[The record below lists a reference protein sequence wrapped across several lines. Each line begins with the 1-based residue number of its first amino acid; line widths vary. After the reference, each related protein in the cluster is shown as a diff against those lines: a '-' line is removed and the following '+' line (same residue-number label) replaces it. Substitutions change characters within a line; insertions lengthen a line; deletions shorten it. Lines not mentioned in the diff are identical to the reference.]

1 MNSVAFLVFFT
12 AAMPAALAGTAETNP
27 LSTALDLLDSL
38 AAKVTAEA
46 EAEAKA
52 HQEYGAWCDETTSN
66 MKFQIKTGD
75 VKKEQL
81 QALSGKAS
89 ADIASSDENI
99 EALAGSISTGDQEH
113 QEASDVRAKEASEFS
128 ASETAL
134 VDAISSLDRAV
145 MILQKEMQKNPA
157 AFAQVDKSNMSNL
170 LKTLSTVIDAAS
182 FPASDQKKLMALAQ
196 TAQADASEDEDLLAA
211 PAYKTHS
218 ETIFDMLDDLKE
230 KAEGQLA
237 ELRKG
242 EASAKHNFLM
252 LTQSL
257 KDQIAA
263 DMADLKRAKAAK
275 SSYQETESIADGDLA
290 ENSNALNDDK
300 STLYTAGTACRTAAA
315 DHEASVKSRNE
326 ELTALAT
333 ASKILSQTSSGAAS
347 QTYSFLEMEDRSQAR
362 STLHSHADL
371 ANAEIVSLLKKV
383 AKENHSAALAQL
395 ASKIAAT
402 LRYGATAGQ
411 DPFSKVR
418 ELISDLLAK
427 LQAQAQADITEKSFC
442 DEELGKSGEKKNDL
456 DTQMTK
462 LLTKLDQA
470 SATSARLKA
479 EVKAAQNALAKL
491 ARSQA
496 EMDSLRT
503 ETRQEFSKT
512 KADLELGLS
521 GVRKAIAMLQEYYG
535 SSDSSLSQDDFQIS
549 ASSMQQPSSH
559 VKSSGAGGGIVN
571 QLEVV
576 ESDFARDLAVEETA
590 EADAES
596 DYQKMTQ
603 SNKDSKLLRESDV
616 MYKTKEFKG
625 LDKAATEVSGDKES
639 TASEL
644 EAVLEYTAKL
654 NERCVAKADAY
665 ETRKSRREAE
675 IQGLKDALSII
686 EGQTAFV
693 QRRKKRGL
701 HSVFLG
707 AM

>member
-12 AAMPAALAGTAETNP
+12 AAIPAALAGQAETNP
-27 LSTALDLLDSL
+27 LSTAIDLLDSL

-52 HQEYGAWCDETTSN
+52 YQEYEAWCDETTSN

-81 QALSGKAS
+81 QAFSSKAS
-89 ADIASSDENI
+89 ADIGASDENI
-99 EALAGSISTGDQEH
+99 EALAGSISTDEQEH
-113 QEASDVRAKEASEFS
+113 REASDVRAKEAADFS

-134 VDAISSLDRAV
+134 VDSIDTLDRAV
-145 MILQKEMQKNPA
+145 NILQREMQKNPA
-157 AFAQVDKSNMSNL
+157 AFAQVDKSSMSNL
-170 LKTLSTVIDAAS
+170 LKTLSTVVDAAS

-196 TAQADASEDEDLLAA
+196 TAQGDASEDDELVAA

-218 ETIFDMLDDLKE
+218 ESIFDMLDDLKE

-237 ELRKG
+237 DLRKG
-242 EASAKHNFLM
+242 EGSAKHNFLM

-257 KDQIAA
+257 KDQISA
-263 DMADLKRAKAAK
+263 DTSDLNQAKAAK
-275 SSYQETESIADGDLA
+275 ASYQETKSIADGDLA

-300 STLYTAGTACRTAAA
+300 STLYTAAAACRTAAA

-333 ASKILSQTSSGAAS
+333 AKKILSQTSPGAAS
-347 QTYSFLEMEDRSQAR
+347 RTYSFLEMEDRSQTR

-383 AKENHSAALAQL
+383 AKENHSAVLAQL

-411 DPFSKVR
+411 DPFTKVR
-418 ELISDLLAK
+418 QLISDLLAK
-427 LQAQAQADITEKSFC
+427 LQAQAQADSTEKSFC
-442 DEELGKSGEKKNDL
+442 DTELGKSGEKKSDL
-456 DTQMTK
+456 DAQMTK
-462 LLTKLDQA
+462 LLAKLDQA
-470 SATSARLKA
+470 SAKSARLKA

-496 EMDSLRT
+496 EMDLMRM
-503 ETRQEFSKT
+503 ENRQEFSKT
-512 KADLELGLS
+512 KADLELGIS

-535 SSDSSLSQDDFQIS
+535 SSDSSVSQDDFQIS
-549 ASSMQQPSSH
+549 ASSMQQPASH
-559 VKSSGAGGGIVN
+559 VKSAEAGGGIVN
-571 QLEVV
+571 LLEVV

-590 EADAES
+590 EADAEAE
-596 DYQKMTQ
+596 YQRMTQ
-603 SNKDSKLLRESDV
+603 SNKDSKRLRDSDV

-665 ETRKSRREAE
+665 DTRKARREAE
-675 IQGLKDALSII
+675 IQGLRDALSII
-686 EGQTAFV
+686 EGQSAFV
-693 QRRKKRGL
+693 QRRNKRGL

-707 AM
+707 AI